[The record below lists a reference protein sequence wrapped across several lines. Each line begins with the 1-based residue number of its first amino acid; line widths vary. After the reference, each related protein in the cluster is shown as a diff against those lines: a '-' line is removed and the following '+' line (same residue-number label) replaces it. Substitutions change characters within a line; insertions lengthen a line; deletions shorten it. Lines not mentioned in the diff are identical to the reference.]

1 MFDMTAV
8 LKPPM
13 PTQELL
19 DAHFGGR
26 QESADIYYLRLPHLE
41 TVERYRVGI
50 AWMSDRCF
58 EIENQRSAIAAAACF
73 SGEEV
78 NSRIDRMVAALLK
91 RINVLER
98 LAVRNAELLN
108 IKIDRIAGQVDRVAA
123 TARYIRKNKRRSSK

>member
-58 EIENQRSAIAAAACF
+58 EIENQRSARP
-73 SGEEV
+73 
-78 NSRIDRMVAALLK
+78 NKKRMK
-91 RINVLER
+91 P
-98 LAVRNAELLN
+98 
-108 IKIDRIAGQVDRVAA
+108 KM
-123 TARYIRKNKRRSSK
+123 